1 MKTREDLIQENWLC
15 RSDIMTLFKI
25 NRSGAEKIFT
35 LAHQRDEEKLGRAR
49 MHYYGRKVSL
59 KSAIWASGS
68 DFNMLLKQI
77 KSGTTPAK

>member
-1 MKTREDLIQENWLC
+1 
-15 RSDIMTLFKI
+15 
-25 NRSGAEKIFT
+25 
-35 LAHQRDEEKLGRAR
+35 
-49 MHYYGRKVSL
+49 MHYYGKKVSL